1 MSTSCSGELKTDKL
15 DHVTRIVLKIKTLC
29 DVLCIDNESRKVLI
43 NVKDFRSRK
52 VRVNVLF
59 LVFRCMINPIHS
71 GDGYVHRF
79 FLW

>member
-1 MSTSCSGELKTDKL
+1 MDKL
-15 DHVTRIVLKIKTLC
+15 DHVKCIVLKIKTLC

-43 NVKDFRSRK
+43 NVEDFRSK
-52 VRVNVLF
+52 LSVNGLF
-59 LVFRCMINPIHS
+59 LVFRCMINPIDS